1 MVSSSCVVCTYGDA
15 ALLIL
20 VIKLLLVPS
29 LLAMVTLAARRWGAG
44 VAGWLAS
51 FPIVAG
57 PVLLV
62 VTLEQ
67 GAAFGSRAA
76 AAAVAGIAPT
86 MLFVTLYAWLSARF
100 RWWQTVLL
108 GYLGWALAVAAL
120 TRAPAG
126 LGASAVIGATGLAL
140 AMALVRPPPG
150 PAPPQRPNRLE
161 LPARM
166 LVGVLLTFVT
176 SALAAAYG
184 ARLAGYAAIF
194 PLVASIVA
202 SFSQALHGRD
212 SAVRFLA
219 GMCRGMWSVAA
230 FALVLALLLP
240 RAGVAPAFLS
250 ALAATAVLHA
260 ALLPRTRN
268 RTPGPAPT

>member
-1 MVSSSCVVCTYGDA
+1 M
-15 ALLIL
+15 LIL
-20 VIKLLLVPS
+20 VLKLLLVPS
-29 LLAMVTLAARRWGAG
+29 LLAAVTLVARRWGANM
-44 VAGWLAS
+44 AGWLAS

-67 GAAFGSRAA
+67 GATFGGQAA
-76 AAAVAGIAPT
+76 GAAVAGIAPT
-86 MLFVTLYAWLSARF
+86 MLFVVLYAYLSIRL
-100 RWWQTVLL
+100 RWWQSVLT
-108 GYLGWALAVAAL
+108 GYLGWAIAVALLA
-120 TRAPAG
+120 RAPAG
-126 LGASAVIGATGLAL
+126 LGVSAAIGATGLAL

-150 PAPPQRPNRLE
+150 PPLPQQPNRLE

-166 LVGVLLTFVT
+166 LVGVLLTFVS
-176 SALAAAYG
+176 SALADAFG

-194 PLVASIVA
+194 PLVASVVA
-202 SFSQALHGRD
+202 SFSHALHGRD

-240 RAGVAPAFLS
+240 RVGVASAFLGS
-250 ALAATAVLHA
+250 LAVTAVLHA
-260 ALLPRTRN
+260 ALR
-268 RTPGPAPT
+268 PGGQRILTAS

>member
-1 MVSSSCVVCTYGDA
+1 
-15 ALLIL
+15 LLIL
-20 VIKLLLVPS
+20 VLKLLLVPS
-29 LLAMVTLAARRWGAG
+29 LLAAVTLVARRWGAN

-67 GAAFGSRAA
+67 GAVFGARAA
-76 AAAVAGIAPT
+76 GAAVAGIAPT
-86 MLFVTLYAWLSARF
+86 MLFVVLYASLSVRF
-100 RWWQTVLL
+100 RWWQSVLM
-108 GYLGWALAVAAL
+108 GYLGWAIAVALLA
-120 TRAPAG
+120 RAPAG
-126 LGASAVIGATGLAL
+126 LGVSAAIGATGLAL
-140 AMALVRPPPG
+140 AMALVRPPSG
-150 PAPPQRPNRLE
+150 PPQPQKPNRFE

-176 SALAAAYG
+176 SALAAAFG

-194 PLVASIVA
+194 PLVASVVA
-202 SFSQALHGRD
+202 SFSHALHGRD

-230 FALVLALLLP
+230 FALALALLLP
-240 RAGVAPAFLS
+240 RTGLAPAFLGS
-250 ALAATAVLHA
+250 LAATTLLHA
-260 ALLPRTRN
+260 ALRPRPPDRASAA
-268 RTPGPAPT
+268 R

>member
-1 MVSSSCVVCTYGDA
+1 
-15 ALLIL
+15 LLIL
-20 VIKLLLVPS
+20 VLKLLLVPS
-29 LLAMVTLAARRWGAG
+29 LLATVTLVARRWGAN

-62 VTLEQ
+62 LTLEQ
-67 GAAFGSRAA
+67 GAAFGARAA

-86 MLFVTLYAWLSARF
+86 MLFVVLYAYLSARF
-100 RWWQTVLL
+100 RWWQSVLM
-108 GYLGWALAVAAL
+108 GYLGWAVAVAL
-120 TRAPAG
+120 LVRAPAG
-126 LGASAVIGATGLAL
+126 LGVSAAIGATGLAL
-140 AMALVRPPPG
+140 AMALVRPPVG
-150 PAPPQRPNRLE
+150 PPLPQKPSRLE

-166 LVGVLLTFVT
+166 LVGVLLTFAT
-176 SALAAAYG
+176 SALAAAFG

-194 PLVASIVA
+194 PLVASVVA
-202 SFSQALHGRD
+202 GFSHALHGRD

-240 RAGVAPAFLS
+240 RTGLAPAFLGS
-250 ALAATAVLHA
+250 LAATTVLHA
-260 ALLPRTRN
+260 ALRPRA
-268 RTPGPAPT
+268 PPAPGGGR